1 MHEAFRSVHS
11 LSLIVSFMQ
20 LFSLFLAKKRLKYNI
35 TFDLTFKT
43 IRNHLKNSSSEEL
56 IKSIIEINDHPTS
69 STYSKKKKKKKV
81 TPFNPSAASYSTPR
95 VLP

>member
-20 LFSLFLAKKRLKYNI
+20 LFSLFLAKKKKKRLKYNI

-69 STYSKKKKKKKV
+69 STYSKKKKKKRK
-81 TPFNPSAASYSTPR
+81 
-95 VLP
+95 

>member
-20 LFSLFLAKKRLKYNI
+20 LFSLFLAKKKKKRLKYNI

-43 IRNHLKNSSSEEL
+43 IRK
-56 IKSIIEINDHPTS
+56 KFFVGRIN
-69 STYSKKKKKKKV
+69 
-81 TPFNPSAASYSTPR
+81 
-95 VLP
+95 